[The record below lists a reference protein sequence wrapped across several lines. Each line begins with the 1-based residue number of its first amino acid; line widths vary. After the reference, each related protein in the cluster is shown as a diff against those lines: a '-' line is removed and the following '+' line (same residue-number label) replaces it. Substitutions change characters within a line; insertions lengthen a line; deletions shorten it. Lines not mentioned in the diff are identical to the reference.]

1 MPQAEHGS
9 PQHMPCRQ
17 LSEAPANWHH
27 DAQRRTL
34 ARAALACL
42 ALGAVLAV
50 AVAVAVARVQQR
62 EDASELEIKDLSK
75 VFKGPHAAELE
86 KMYKQVIPRALPSRD
101 AGRAVAPTG
110 TGRSPALHPAAN
122 CAARATES
130 RGALDACALTPDC
143 VRRAG

>member
-1 MPQAEHGS
+1 MS
-9 PQHMPCRQ
+9 SRQ

-27 DAQRRTL
+27 GAQRRTL

-101 AGRAVAPTG
+101 AGRAVAPTKPPRC
-110 TGRSPALHPAAN
+110 TPPPTVQHAPPNRVERSMP
-122 CAARATES
+122 
-130 RGALDACALTPDC
+130 
-143 VRRAG
+143 VR